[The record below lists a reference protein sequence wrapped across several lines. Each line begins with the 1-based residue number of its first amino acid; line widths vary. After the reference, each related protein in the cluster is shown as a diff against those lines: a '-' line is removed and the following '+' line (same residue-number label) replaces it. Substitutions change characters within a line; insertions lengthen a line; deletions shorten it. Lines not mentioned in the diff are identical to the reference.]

1 MIVFVDFETY
11 YNEKEKY
18 SLKYMPTLQYIR
30 DPRFKVLGM
39 SFATQVGET
48 RWVDGYDN
56 CKTVF
61 DKLSAFPDITFV
73 AHNASFDACVAKE
86 VFGYEANRYVCTM
99 FMARYLISQGILP
112 YDTGTALKDLAQFV
126 GSEKLH
132 LDEALTDGTLDTY
145 AIRDTDLC
153 RDFFLKYIS
162 YIPKDELGY
171 IDTHVKMSSLPKFV
185 LDEQLLRDAASVEQN
200 KFLLYPMVRK
210 DDFLARALE
219 RLGVKVEYKTT
230 PKGNSKPAFAKTDDF
245 MKTLLQ
251 HPDKRVAA
259 LAQLRLDAYSSCE
272 RSKAQR
278 FLDVGSPLACPL
290 IYYGCSTGRTS
301 GSEKMNVQN
310 MPRGSNVRVA
320 LRAPEGYKLIII
332 DSSQIEVRVLGFLAG
347 ENKLL
352 DVFRRGEDIYK
363 HFGATELFHKP
374 IEEITKVERQM
385 SKPPVLAA
393 GYGQS
398 GVGLAAYAKRM
409 GVELS
414 PEMAERC
421 VMAYRAAY
429 PAITGGLNKSRD
441 GYWQRAEQ
449 FVKDNGYSLL
459 PSGRK
464 LMYPNLRMEQG
475 GLTFDKHKIF
485 LRDETSSR
493 LWHGT
498 IVENNTQAAARD
510 LVFWQVQKVLD
521 ECPTAKPALMV
532 HDEAVFV
539 VPEKDAERCLQIAEL
554 AFRDA
559 PDWAQGIP
567 VKGEGHISDC
577 YDK

>member
-1 MIVFVDFETY
+1 MLAFIDFETFY
-11 YNEKEKY
+11 DEKDHY
-18 SLKYMPTLQYIR
+18 SLRDMPTLQYIR

-39 SFATQVGET
+39 SFARDTGDVK
-48 RWVDGYDN
+48 WIDGYDN
-56 CKTVF
+56 CKKVF
-61 DKLSAFPDITFV
+61 DMLAQSNDVIFV

-86 VFGYEANRYVCTM
+86 VFGYEAKGYCDTM

-112 YDTGTALKDLAQFV
+112 YDTGVALKDLAQFV

-132 LDEALTDGTLDTY
+132 LDEALEEGTLDTY
-145 AIRDTDLC
+145 AIRDTELC
-153 RDFFLKYIS
+153 RKFFYKYKDQ
-162 YIPKDELGY
+162 IPPDEMNY
-171 IDTHVKMSSLPKFV
+171 MDTHVKMSALPKFV
-185 LDEQLLRDAASVEQN
+185 LDEKLLQDAASVEEN
-200 KFLLYPMVRK
+200 KQKLYPAVRK
-210 DDFLARALE
+210 DDFLAKMFE
-219 RLGVKVEYKTT
+219 RLGVTVEYKTT

-245 MKTLLQ
+245 MKKLLQ

-290 IYYGCSTGRTS
+290 IYYGCHTGRTS
-301 GSEKMNVQN
+301 GSEKLNVQN

-320 LRAPEGYKLIII
+320 LRAPEGYKLVII

-347 ENKLL
+347 EDKLL

-374 IEEITKVERQM
+374 IEEITKAERQM

-398 GVGLAAYAKRM
+398 GPGLAAYAKRM

-421 VMAYRAAY
+421 VMAYRSAY

-464 LMYPNLRMEQG
+464 LMYPNLRIEQG
-475 GLTFDKHKIF
+475 ALTFDKHKIF
-485 LRDETSSR
+485 LRDEASSR

-510 LVFWQVQKVLD
+510 LVFWQVQRVLLY
-521 ECPTAKPALMV
+521 CKSAKPALMV
-532 HDEAVFV
+532 HDECVLV
-539 VPEKDAERCLQIAEL
+539 VPEDDAEDCLKLAEE
-554 AFRDA
+554 AFRSA
-559 PDWAQGIP
+559 PSWATGIP
-567 VKGEGHISDC
+567 VQGEGHISDC

>member
-11 YNEKEKY
+11 YNEKEHY
-18 SLKYMPTLQYIR
+18 SLRDMPTLQYIR

-39 SFATQVGET
+39 SMSEDGKET
-48 RWVDGYDN
+48 KWVDGYDA
-56 CKTVF
+56 CKKVF
-61 DKLSAFPDITFV
+61 DKLAERSDVIFV

-86 VFGYEANRYVCTM
+86 AFGYEASGYVCTM

-112 YDTGTALKDLAQFV
+112 YDTGVALKDLAQFV
-126 GSEKLH
+126 DSEKLN

-153 RDFFLKYIS
+153 KKFFYKFKDQ
-162 YIPKDELGY
+162 IPPDEMNY
-171 IDTHVKMSSLPKFV
+171 IDTHVKMSALPKFV
-185 LDEQLLRDAASVEQN
+185 LDEKLLQDAASVEESRQN
-200 KFLLYPMVRK
+200 LYPAVRK
-210 DDFLARALE
+210 DEFLVKMFE
-219 RLGVKVEYKTT
+219 RLGIKVEYKTT
-230 PKGNSKPAFAKTDDF
+230 DKGNSKPAFAKTDDF
-245 MKTLLQ
+245 MKELLK

-290 IYYGCSTGRTS
+290 VYYGCSTGRTA
-301 GSEKMNVQN
+301 GTEKMNVQN

-320 LRAPEGYKLIII
+320 LRAPEGYKLVII

-374 IEEITKVERQM
+374 IEEITKAERQM

-393 GYGQS
+393 GFGQS

-409 GVELS
+409 GVDLS
-414 PEMAERC
+414 PEMAEKC
-421 VMAYRAAY
+421 VAAYRSAY
-429 PAITGGLNKSRD
+429 PAITGGLTKSRD

-449 FVKDNGYSLL
+449 FVKDNGFSLL

-464 LMYPNLRMEQG
+464 IMYPNLRFEQG
-475 GLTFDKHKIF
+475 GLVFDKHKIF
-485 LRDETSSR
+485 LRDESSSR

-498 IVENNTQAAARD
+498 IVENNTQATARD
-510 LVFWQVQKVLD
+510 LVFWQIQRVLLY
-521 ECPTAKPALMV
+521 CKTAQPALAV
-532 HDEAVFV
+532 HDECVFV
-539 VPEKDAERCLQIAEL
+539 VPESDAEECLKIAEE
-554 AFRDA
+554 AFKSA
-559 PDWAQGIP
+559 PSWATGIP
-567 VKGEGHISDC
+567 VQGEGHISDC